1 MNLIALLVGGIW
13 AGVFAAALAIVFS
26 VPVNVVFSGFCGG
39 FVARFSRDVLL
50 GWGAKP
56 ELATL
61 VAAALVVFVGAL
73 LVRRHSDLLATVAGA
88 CVPLTPGTV
97 FIRAITDFLLISSR
111 PDDKLVGVPAELVS
125 NLSRVFTTTVAI
137 AVGLSLAILVLQT
150 VKREHAE

>member
-1 MNLIALLVGGIW
+1 MNLIAVLVGGIW

-26 VPVNVVFSGFCGG
+26 APVNTMFSGFCGG

-50 GWGAKP
+50 GWGSKP

-61 VAAALVVFVGAL
+61 VAAALVVFVGAF
-73 LVRRHSDLLATVAGA
+73 LVHRHGDSLATIAGA
-88 CVPLTPGTV
+88 VIPLAPGAI
-97 FIRAITDFLLISSR
+97 FIHAITDFLLISSQ

-125 NLSRVFTTTVAI
+125 NLSKVFTTTVAI

-150 VKREHAE
+150 VKRELAE

>member
-26 VPVNVVFSGFCGG
+26 VPVNAVFSGFCGG

-56 ELATL
+56 EHNF
-61 VAAALVVFVGAL
+61 AAAAFVVFVGAL
-73 LVRRHSDLLATVAGA
+73 LVRRHSDLLATFAGA

-137 AVGLSLAILVLQT
+137 AVGLSLALLVLQT

>member
-26 VPVNVVFSGFCGG
+26 VPVNAVFSGFCGG

-73 LVRRHSDLLATVAGA
+73 LAAIFSSLVLKRLLGAHFHFDPKATGLAIV
-88 CVPLTPGTV
+88 LT
-97 FIRAITDFLLISSR
+97 AAL
-111 PDDKLVGVPAELVS
+111 A
-125 NLSRVFTTTVAI
+125 NLS
-137 AVGLSLAILVLQT
+137 GWLASFRILRQKPLEVL
-150 VKREHAE
+150 RDE